1 MVNKTLGNHFEGE
14 LCELLAENGFWAH
27 NLAQNQTGQ
36 PADVIA
42 VKNNIAMLIDC
53 KVCSNDR
60 FVLSR
65 SDENQEMA
73 MTLWEQ
79 RGNAE
84 CYFAIKV
91 SSGEIYMAHFDD
103 LYTLRFHGA
112 KSISEKDM
120 GQFPTFQEWVEV
132 SGW

>member
-27 NLAQNQTGQ
+27 NLAQNQAGQ

-42 VKNNIAMLIDC
+42 VKNDVAILIDC

-60 FVLSR
+60 FSLSR
-65 SDENQEMA
+65 IEDNQEMA

-79 RGNAE
+79 RGNTQ

-91 SSGEIYMAHFDD
+91 SSGEIYMVHFDD
-103 LYTLRFHGA
+103 LCMQRLHGT
-112 KSISEKDM
+112 KSIAEKDM
-120 GQFPTFQEWVEV
+120 SQFPTFQEWMEV
-132 SGW
+132 WGW

>member
-14 LCELLAENGFWAH
+14 LCELLAEHGFWAH
-27 NLAQNQTGQ
+27 NLAQNQAGQ

-42 VKNNIAMLIDC
+42 VKNDVAMLIDC
-53 KVCSNDR
+53 KVCSNNR
-60 FVLSR
+60 FALSR
-65 SDENQEMA
+65 IEENQEMA

-79 RGNAE
+79 RGNTQ

-91 SSGEIYMAHFDD
+91 SSGVIYMVHFDD
-103 LYTLRFHGA
+103 LCMQRLHGTG
-112 KSISEKDM
+112 SIAEKDM

-132 SGW
+132 SEW

>member
-27 NLAQNQTGQ
+27 NLAQNQAGQ

-42 VKNNIAMLIDC
+42 VKKDVAILIDC

-60 FVLSR
+60 FPLSR
-65 SDENQEMA
+65 IEDNQEMA

-79 RGNAE
+79 RGNTQ

-91 SSGEIYMAHFDD
+91 SSGEIYMVHFDD
-103 LYTLRFHGA
+103 LCMQRLHGTR
-112 KSISEKDM
+112 SIAEKDM
-120 GQFPTFQEWVEV
+120 GQFPTFQEWMEV
-132 SGW
+132 WGW